1 MKPSVM
7 KSSAII
13 SSTLRIICCVLG
25 LLLTSTLARAEDV
38 ASLVSQYRR
47 AHGLSAVKIDAELTA
62 VAERQARAMAKAG
75 LMDHNV
81 AGPFSS
87 RVADVRVGA
96 AGENLAEG
104 TKTWAETIQR
114 WETSSGHNGN
124 LLLPDATHIGAA
136 VAYSEQTH
144 EAFRAMVIGRKVDKR
159 AFQPT
164 PFNPYPGVEMWW

>member
-1 MKPSVM
+1 MK
-7 KSSAII
+7 
-13 SSTLRIICCVLG
+13 IICFVLA
-25 LLLTSTLARAEDV
+25 LLVVAATPAAAEDV
-38 ASLVSQYRR
+38 AALVSQYRR
-47 AHGLSAVKIDAELTA
+47 AHGLPAVKIDAALTA
-62 VAERQARAMAKAG
+62 VAERQARAMAKNG
-75 LMDHNV
+75 VMDHNV

-114 WETSSGHNGN
+114 WETSPGHNGN
-124 LLLPDATHIGAA
+124 LLLPDATHIGVA
-136 VAYSEQTH
+136 VAYNDQTH
-144 EAFRAMVIGRKVDKR
+144 EAFRTMVIGRMVEKR

>member
-13 SSTLRIICCVLG
+13 SSALRIICCVLG

-136 VAYSEQTH
+136 VAYSEHTH

>member
-1 MKPSVM
+1 MRTSRTSEKIRHMK
-7 KSSAII
+7 
-13 SSTLRIICCVLG
+13 IICFVLG
-25 LLLTSTLARAEDV
+25 LLLAAATPAAAEDV
-38 ASLVSQYRR
+38 AALVSQYRR

-62 VAERQARAMAKAG
+62 VAERQARAMAKNG
-75 LMDHNV
+75 VMDHNV

-114 WETSSGHNGN
+114 WESSPGHKGN

-144 EAFRAMVIGRKVDKR
+144 EAFRAMVIGRMVETR

-164 PFNPYPGVEMWW
+164 PFNPYPGVETSW

>member
-1 MKPSVM
+1 MNPSVV
-7 KSSAII
+7 K
-13 SSTLRIICCVLG
+13 IICCVLG
-25 LLLTSTLARAEDV
+25 VLLTSSLARAEDV

-47 AHGLSAVKIDAELTA
+47 AHGLPAVKIDSELTS

-75 LMDHNV
+75 VMDHNV

-87 RVADVRVGA
+87 RVADVPVGA

-104 TKTWAETIQR
+104 TKSWAETIQR
-114 WETSSGHNGN
+114 WETSPGHNGN

-164 PFNPYPGVEMWW
+164 PFNPYPGVEMRW